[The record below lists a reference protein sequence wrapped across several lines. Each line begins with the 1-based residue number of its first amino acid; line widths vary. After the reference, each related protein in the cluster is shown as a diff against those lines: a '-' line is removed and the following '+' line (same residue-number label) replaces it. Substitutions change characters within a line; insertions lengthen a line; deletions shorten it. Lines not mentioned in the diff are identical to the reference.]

1 MPGTGEAGRG
11 GPYRPAFAPPRPVPA
26 VSLLP
31 AACVSLLYPVFCAG
45 PAPPSGD
52 GEAAPARPNV
62 LLICADDLAPVLD
75 DPGVVTPNLDRL
87 RSRAVTFGRAYCQY
101 PLCNPSRSSMLSGL
115 RPDATGIY
123 GNATRVREA
132 VPGVVTLPQLFRE
145 NGYFTAR
152 AGKVYH
158 YGNPGD
164 IGTDSL
170 DDPESWDRVVNP
182 AGRDKAEEGLLID
195 YTPDRGTGSSL
206 NWLEA
211 DGTDLEHTDGLVA
224 VAAVALMTE
233 TLAENPDRSW
243 FLAAGFFRPHCPYV
257 APRPHFAPYPDGAF
271 PVPPFAGRPAGVPE
285 IAAQFT
291 RPYPWFGVTKPQAD
305 ASKRAYLASV
315 TFLDANVGRL
325 LDALD
330 AAGQTDNTIVVF
342 WSDHGYHLGEKG
354 LWMKQ
359 SLYEQ
364 SAKAPLA
371 IAVPGVTDGG
381 ATCERV
387 VEFVDLYPTLADL
400 AGLDAPDRLDG
411 VSLVPLL
418 KDPDAP
424 HDRPAFTQTARRA
437 DGKRGMGYSVR
448 TDRWRFTRWPDGSE
462 ELYDHAADP
471 GEDANLAGI
480 PEHAATADRLRG
492 LLDGYEGR

>member
-1 MPGTGEAGRG
+1 MP
-11 GPYRPAFAPPRPVPA
+11 PAPLLAAVLLSPAAPP
-26 VSLLP
+26 
-31 AACVSLLYPVFCAG
+31 
-45 PAPPSGD
+45 D
-52 GEAAPARPNV
+52 RPNV

-87 RSRAVTFGRAYCQY
+87 RSRAVTFDRAYCQY

-123 GNATRVREA
+123 GNKTPIREA
-132 VPGVVTLPQLFRE
+132 VPDVVTLPQLFRE

-152 AGKVYH
+152 VGKVYH
-158 YGNPGD
+158 YGNPGH

-182 AGRDKAEEGLLID
+182 AGRDKAEEGLIENF
-195 YTPDRGTGSSL
+195 TPNRGLGSSL
-206 NWLEA
+206 SVLEA
-211 DGTDLEHTDGLVA
+211 DGTDLEQTDGLVA
-224 VAAVALMTE
+224 VGTAALMNE
-233 TLAENPDRSW
+233 TLAANPGRPW
-243 FLAAGFFRPHCPYV
+243 FLAAGFYRPHCPYV
-257 APRPHFAPYPDGAF
+257 APRPHFEPYPAGSLS
-271 PVPPFAGRPAGVPE
+271 VPPFTGRPAGVPA

-291 RPYPWFGVTKPQAD
+291 RPYPWFGVTKAQAD
-305 ASKRAYLASV
+305 ASKRAYYASV

-330 AAGQTDNTIVVF
+330 IAGQTEKTVVVF

-354 LWMKQ
+354 LWKKQ

-364 SAKAPLA
+364 SARAPLA
-371 IAVPGVTDGG
+371 IAVPGLTDDG

-418 KDPDAP
+418 ENPEAT
-424 HDRPAFTQTARRA
+424 HDRPAFTQTQRRT
-437 DGKRGMGYSVR
+437 GGNRSMGYSVR

-471 GEDANLAGI
+471 GETANLDGDAD
-480 PEHAATADRLRG
+480 HAETVERLAI
-492 LLDGYEGR
+492 LLDQYAEDGARP

>member
-1 MPGTGEAGRG
+1 MSLAALPLAV
-11 GPYRPAFAPPRPVPA
+11 ALLSHAPP
-26 VSLLP
+26 
-31 AACVSLLYPVFCAG
+31 G
-45 PAPPSGD
+45 GG
-52 GEAAPARPNV
+52 GEPLADRPNV

-75 DPGVVTPNLDRL
+75 DPGVVTPHLDRL
-87 RSRAVTFGRAYCQY
+87 RKRAVTFERAYCQY

-132 VPGVVTLPQLFRE
+132 VPGVVTLPQLFRD

-152 AGKVYH
+152 VGKVYH

-164 IGTDSL
+164 IGTDAL

-182 AGRDKAEEGLLID
+182 AGRDKAEEGLLTD
-195 YTPDRGTGSSL
+195 YTPGRGAGSSL
-206 NWLEA
+206 NLMAA
-211 DGTDLEHTDGLVA
+211 DGTDLEQTDGLVA
-224 VAAVALMTE
+224 LGAIALMTE
-233 TLAENPDRSW
+233 TLAADPDRPW
-243 FLAAGFFRPHCPYV
+243 FVAAGFFRPHCPYV
-257 APRPHFAPYPDGAF
+257 APRPHWEPYPEGEF
-271 PVPPFAGRPAGVPE
+271 GVPTFDGRPANVPA

-305 ASKRAYLASV
+305 HARRAYLASV

-330 AAGQTDNTIVVF
+330 AAGQTENTVVVF

-371 IAVPGVTDGG
+371 IAVPGVTDRDGDAGG
-381 ATCERV
+381 TCERV

-411 VSLVPLL
+411 VSLAPLL
-418 KDPDAP
+418 NDPTAP

-437 DGKRGMGYSVR
+437 NGERGMGYSVR

-462 ELYDHAADP
+462 ELYNHDADP
-471 GEDANLAGI
+471 GETFNLADDSN
-480 PEHAATADRLRG
+480 HAATADRLAD
-492 LLDGYEGR
+492 LLNRYAEGGARP

>member
-1 MPGTGEAGRG
+1 MPGTGEG
-11 GPYRPAFAPPRPVPA
+11 GPGRPYRRAFAPPRLVPA
-26 VSLLP
+26 VPLLS
-31 AACVSLLYPVFCAG
+31 AACLCLLCAG
-45 PAPPSGD
+45 PAPPAGD
-52 GEAAPARPNV
+52 GEPGCPRPNV

-75 DPGVVTPNLDRL
+75 EPGVVTPNLDRL
-87 RSRAVTFGRAYCQY
+87 RKRAVTFSRAYCQY

-123 GNATRVREA
+123 GNSTRVREA
-132 VPGVVTLPQLFRE
+132 VPGVVTLPQLFR
-145 NGYFTAR
+145 NAGYFTAR

-164 IGTDSL
+164 IGTDAL

-224 VAAVALMTE
+224 LATAALMTE
-233 TLAENPDRSW
+233 TLATDPDRPW
-243 FLAAGFFRPHCPYV
+243 FLAAGFFRPHCPYA
-257 APRPHFAPYPDGAF
+257 APRRHFGPYPNGAF
-271 PVPPFAGRPAGVPE
+271 PVPPFDGRPAGVPA
-285 IAAQFT
+285 IATQFT
-291 RPYPWFGVTKPQAD
+291 RPYPWFGVTKGQAD
-305 ASKRAYLASV
+305 AAKRAYLASV

-330 AAGQTDNTIVVF
+330 AAGQTENTIVVF

-371 IAVPGVTDGG
+371 IAVPGGTDDGG
-381 ATCERV
+381 TCGRV
-387 VEFVDLYPTLADL
+387 VEFVDLYPTLAEL
-400 AGLDAPDRLDG
+400 AGLDVRADLAG

-418 KDPDAP
+418 NDPAAP
-424 HDRPAFTQTARRA
+424 RDRPAFTQTARRA
-437 DGKRGMGYSVR
+437 DGGRGMGYSVR

-462 ELYDHAADP
+462 ELFDHDADP
-471 GEDANLAGI
+471 GETANLAGD
-480 PEHAATADRLRG
+480 PAHDATAGRLRA
-492 LLDGYEGR
+492 LLDGYETRRTP